1 MQDVLVCRNITKTYQ
16 EGSNITQVLNNVSL
30 AVKAGEHVAIL
41 GSSGSGK
48 STLLHILGGLDTPSS
63 GEVEFKGQSLMKLN
77 TNALAKLR
85 NDEIGFI
92 YQFHHLLGEFSALEN
107 TAMPLRIRRL
117 SARKAEQ
124 KAQAMLAQVGLEH
137 RINHLPSELSGG
149 ERQRVAIARALI
161 TEPAIVLA
169 DEPTGNLDDSTG
181 KSIYQLLSDL
191 SEEIGTAFV
200 VVTHDV
206 ALANKMDRVLKIKDG
221 VLLTRTQGAEE

>member
-107 TAMPLRIRRL
+107 TAMPLRIRGL

-191 SEEIGTAFV
+191 SEQIGTAFV